1 MIFNDV
7 ANTIDVM
14 ENKFHSQI
22 LQTLI
27 N

>member
-7 ANTIDVM
+7 ANNIDVM
-14 ENKFHSQI
+14 GNKFHSQI